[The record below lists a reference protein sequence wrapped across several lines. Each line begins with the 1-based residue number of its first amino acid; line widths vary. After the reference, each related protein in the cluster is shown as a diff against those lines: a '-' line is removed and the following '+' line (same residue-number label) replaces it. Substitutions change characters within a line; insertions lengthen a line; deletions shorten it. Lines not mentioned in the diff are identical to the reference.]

1 MSMAR
6 PITVA
11 LFLALAGCKRTPPE
25 STPPPS
31 QQEPPR
37 SNTAAATP
45 DAASANAPPSDTA
58 VAPPAADAEFR
69 AAGRVLP
76 RAETAGFR
84 QSGAVIHSTGAN
96 LFQQIDGDAVSYQNY
111 GVRDYAKTDYRKP
124 GTKLVATVSI
134 YGFEAPLGAF
144 GRYSMHLSSGRD
156 PASLEAQAV
165 RIGAGGFQG
174 RTQLVFVKESFLV
187 QVDLADE
194 NEDVNESALFAAAR
208 EILPALARAAAA
220 NIPGSDNAPA
230 APLVADNLVWGGASY
245 VSQNV
250 LDVENSGPGWI
261 GWYRTAENKR
271 FRVAL
276 LTAANDNNARA
287 AANRYRLRAA
297 SAVAGTTADEAFA
310 VTLPT
315 HGESVVARRGAFVAI
330 ATGSGI
336 DASPAP
342 ATLDRAA
349 LTAAA
354 IAQLDRSAPRR

>member
-1 MSMAR
+1 MLKAR
-6 PITVA
+6 SLTVA
-11 LFLALAGCKRTPPE
+11 VVLTLVACKRTPPE

-31 QQEPPR
+31 QQEPAR
-37 SNTAAATP
+37 NAEP
-45 DAASANAPPSDTA
+45 DASNAPPSDTTL
-58 VAPPAADAEFR
+58 APPAAAAEFR

-76 RAETAGFR
+76 RSETSGFR
-84 QSGAVIHSTGAN
+84 QSGSVIHATGAN

-134 YGFEAPLGAF
+134 YEFENALGAF

-156 PASLEAQAV
+156 PLSLESQAV

-208 EILPALARAAAA
+208 DILPALARAAAA
-220 NIPGSDNAPA
+220 QIPGTDNAPA
-230 APLVADNLVWGGASY
+230 SPLVSDHLVWGGSTY
-245 VSQNV
+245 VSQSV
-250 LDVENSGPGWI
+250 LDVESSGPGWI
-261 GWYRTAENKR
+261 GWYRSDDNKR
-271 FRVAL
+271 YRVAL
-276 LTAANDNNARA
+276 LTGENENNARA
-287 AANRYRLRAA
+287 TANRYRLRGAA
-297 SAVAGTTADEAFA
+297 AINNSGADEAFA

-315 HGESVVARRGAFVAI
+315 HGESVVARRGTFVAI

-336 DASPAP
+336 DATPAP

-349 LTAAA
+349 LQQAA